1 MARRVG
7 IREVADAAG
16 VSIGTVSHV
25 LNKPHLVSESTRSR
39 VQGAMLQ
46 MGFVRNDLARQLKMG
61 GGTTLGMIVL
71 NVANPFFA
79 HLAHAC
85 EAAGEEVGHTV
96 VFGSSDQLPE
106 REDRY
111 LDLFEQQRV
120 RGVIIAPLLGT
131 TDAMHRLR
139 ERGMPVVLFD
149 IHAESDFCSITMDGR
164 VGGELAVQHLI
175 DLGRSHIAFVG
186 GPLHQV
192 EDRWLGAQGV
202 CARHRGVHLTHIDTP
217 DQTIADGRAAGEAL
231 AAMPAEDRPDAVF
244 AANDLLALGLLQALI
259 ATRDLRVP
267 EDIAIV
273 GYDDIDYA
281 QSAIVP
287 LTTVRQPVDQL
298 AENAVRL
305 VLDEADNP
313 SHVHEHCSL
322 RPELVVRASSV
333 VADASP
339 RAALASGR
347 ID

>member
-1 MARRVG
+1 MG

-16 VSIGTVSHV
+16 VSVGTVSHV
-25 LNKPHLVSESTRSR
+25 MNKPHLVSEATRTR
-39 VQGAMLQ
+39 VRSVMLEL
-46 MGFVRNDLARQLKMG
+46 GFVRNDLARQLKMG

-79 HLAHAC
+79 DLAHAC
-85 EAAGEEVGHTV
+85 ETAGEQAGHTV

-111 LDLFEQQRV
+111 LDLFEEQRV

-131 TDAMHRLR
+131 TDRMHRLR

-149 IHAESDFCSITMDGR
+149 IHAESGFCSITMDGR
-164 VGGELAVQHLI
+164 VGGELAAQHLI
-175 DLGRSHIAFVG
+175 DIGRSHIAFVG

-202 CARHRGVHLTHIDTP
+202 CARHRGVQLTHIDTP
-217 DQTIADGRAAGEAL
+217 DQTIADGRVAGEMLKAI
-231 AAMPAEDRPDAVF
+231 PAEDRPDAVF
-244 AANDLLALGLLQALI
+244 AANDLLAIGLLQALMVS
-259 ATRDLRVP
+259 RELRVP

-298 AENAVRL
+298 AEHAVRL

-313 SHVHEHCSL
+313 EHVHEHRGL
-322 RPELVVRASSV
+322 RPELVVRAST
-333 VADASP
+333 AGNDAAAP
-339 RAALASGR
+339 AALGTGNHP
-347 ID
+347 